1 MFFVLKKKNRKPKYF
16 FKQVFDDVRSNIL
29 SVIFLINRNDNK
41 FHWSID
47 NFLDLR
53 PIYNVMMKNKV

>member
-1 MFFVLKKKNRKPKYF
+1 MNVFRFKEKNRKPKYF

-53 PIYNVMMKNKV
+53 PI